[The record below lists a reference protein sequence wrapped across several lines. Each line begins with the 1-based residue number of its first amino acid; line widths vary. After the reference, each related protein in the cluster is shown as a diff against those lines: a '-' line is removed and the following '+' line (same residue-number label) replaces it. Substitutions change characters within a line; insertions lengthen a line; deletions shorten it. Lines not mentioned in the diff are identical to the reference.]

1 MSLEIIQLVLSL
13 KYRNC
18 ANISAYVHTYIHNT
32 YMYFDSSSL
41 PPKTKNLNNHTTVP
55 HATTVGKRV
64 LWVFFV
70 GGGLFEERKK
80 FTCQGL
86 NNFQSFLSGMKFE
99 LMCMCVFM
107 GRTGCMCAKS
117 SKLYPN
123 HSQLQTPQ
131 AEESRGQE
139 AVTSSDATC
148 HKHTI
153 QHLRPLLPAHSLL
166 LSIVLLS
173 SSFGVFSC
181 CPRVT

>member
-1 MSLEIIQLVLSL
+1 MSLELIQSVLSL

-41 PPKTKNLNNHTTVP
+41 PRNTKNLNNRTTIP
-55 HATTVGKRV
+55 HATTVGRV

-80 FTCQGL
+80 ITCQGL
-86 NNFQSFLSGMKFE
+86 NNFQSFLSSMKFE

-107 GRTGCMCAKS
+107 ARTGCMCAKS

-123 HSQLQTPQ
+123 HSRLQVPQ

-148 HKHTI
+148 HKRTI
-153 QHLRPLLPAHSLL
+153 QHLQPLLPAHSLL
-166 LSIVLLS
+166 LSIVLLFS
-173 SSFGVFSC
+173 SLGISSC
-181 CPRVT
+181 CLRVK